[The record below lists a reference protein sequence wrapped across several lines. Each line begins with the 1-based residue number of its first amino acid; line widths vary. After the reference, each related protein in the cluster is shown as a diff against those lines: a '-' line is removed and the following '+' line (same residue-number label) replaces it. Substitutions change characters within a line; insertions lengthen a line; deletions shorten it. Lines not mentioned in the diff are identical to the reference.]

1 MGRFVEELKRTH
13 SCGALRAADVGA
25 EVVLMGWVA
34 SRRDHGG
41 CVFVDLR
48 DRDGLTQVVFKPDVD
63 AASHETANQLRG
75 EFVIAIRGTV
85 VSRGGNVND
94 KLPTGA
100 IEVNASE
107 LEILN
112 RSKPTPFPIEDKI
125 DTAEPVRL
133 EYRYLDLRRP
143 VLQRNLRLRSRVNK
157 VVRDTLDQH
166 GFTEFETPI
175 LTKSTP
181 EGARDYLVPSRVH
194 HGLFYALPQSPQLF
208 KQLFMIAGY
217 DRYYQI
223 ARCFRDEDLRADRQP
238 EFTQVDLEMSFVT
251 ENDVIEVVSDLLARI
266 WKDALAYTVPLPIPR
281 ISYADAIARFGVD
294 NPDLRF
300 GLELCEVTDL
310 VKGSGFKVFS
320 ETAARPGG
328 AVFAWRFPK
337 AKAELSRSEIDALG
351 EFVKPYG
358 AKGLAWIR
366 AQADTP
372 SGGVMHPGWQGPI
385 AKFLSDS
392 ERAAI
397 TVRTG
402 LEAGDLCFFV
412 ADERSVAATSLG
424 RLRSHVAAKHGLIPK
439 DVWAFVWVER
449 FPMFERDKEDPS
461 HWNAMHHPFTSP
473 LPEDVDKLL
482 SDPGAVRARAY
493 DIVLNGS
500 EIGGGSIR
508 IHRREVQSMI
518 FQRLGLTEEQARAKF
533 GFLLQALEFGT
544 PPHGGLALGLDRIL
558 WFLCG
563 AESIR
568 DVIAYPK
575 TQKATCLMTDA
586 PNAVDPAQLA
596 ELKLKTLV

>member
-1 MGRFVEELKRTH
+1 VGRFVEELKRTH
-13 SCGALRAADVGA
+13 SCGALRASDVGA

-48 DRDGLTQVVFKPDVD
+48 DREGITQVVFRPDVD
-63 AASHETANQLRG
+63 TASHETANQLRS

-85 VSRGGNVND
+85 VSRGTNVND

-100 IEVNASE
+100 IEVNAAE

-112 RSKPTPFPIEDKI
+112 RSKPTPFPIEDRI
-125 DTAEPVRL
+125 DTAEPLRL
-133 EYRYLDLRRP
+133 EHRYLDLRRP
-143 VLQRNLRLRSRVNK
+143 MFQRNLRLRSRVNK
-157 VVRDTLDQH
+157 IVRDTLDAH

-194 HGLFYALPQSPQLF
+194 PGMFYALPQSPQIF
-208 KQLFMIAGY
+208 KQLFMVSGF

-238 EFTQVDLEMSFVT
+238 EFTQIDIEMSFVT
-251 ENDVIEVVSDLLARI
+251 ENDVIDVVSKLVAEI
-266 WKDALAYTVPLPIPR
+266 WRGALDVTVPLPIPR
-281 ISYADAIARFGVD
+281 ISYADAISRFGVD

-300 GLELCEVTDL
+300 GLELSEITEL
-310 VKGSGFKVFS
+310 VSSSGFRVFS

-328 AVFAWRFPK
+328 AVFAWRLPK
-337 AKAELSRSEIDALG
+337 AAAELSRSEIDGLSD
-351 EFVKPYG
+351 FVKPYG
-358 AKGLAWIR
+358 AKGLAWVR
-366 AQADTP
+366 LQPD
-372 SGGVMHPGWQGPI
+372 GLFQGPI
-385 AKFLSDS
+385 AKFLTAEVSALVK
-392 ERAAI
+392 RL
-397 TVRTG
+397 G
-402 LEAGDLCFFV
+402 LEPGDLCFFV
-412 ADERSVAATSLG
+412 ADERGVAATALG
-424 RLRSHVAAKHGLIPK
+424 RLRSHVAAKHGLIPEGK
-439 DVWAFVWVER
+439 WAFVWVER
-449 FPMFERDKEDPS
+449 FPMFERDKDDPS

-473 LPEDVDKLL
+473 LPEDADKILT
-482 SDPGAVRARAY
+482 DPGGVRARAY

-508 IHRREVQSMI
+508 IHRREVQAMI

-533 GFLLQALEFGT
+533 GFLLSALEYGT

-558 WFLCG
+558 SFLCG

-568 DVIAYPK
+568 DVIAFPK

-586 PNAVDPAQLA
+586 PNVVDAAQLA
-596 ELKLKTLV
+596 ELKLKTLA

>member
-13 SCGALRAADVGA
+13 SCGALRASDVGA
-25 EVVLMGWVA
+25 EVVLMGWVD

-48 DRDGLTQVVFKPDVD
+48 DRDGLTQVVFRPDVD
-63 AASHETANQLRG
+63 AASHETANQLRA

-85 VSRGGNVND
+85 VSRGGNAND
-94 KLPTGA
+94 KMPTGA
-100 IEVNASE
+100 IEVNAAE
-107 LEILN
+107 LEVLN
-112 RSKPTPFPIEDKI
+112 RSKPTPFPIEDRI
-125 DTAEPVRL
+125 ETAEPLRL
-133 EYRYLDLRRP
+133 EHRYLDLRRP
-143 VLQRNLRLRSRVNK
+143 MLQRNLRLRSRVNK
-157 VVRDTLDQH
+157 IVRDTLDAH

-194 HGLFYALPQSPQLF
+194 PGMFYALPQSPQIF
-208 KQLFMIAGY
+208 KQLFMVSGF

-238 EFTQVDLEMSFVT
+238 EFTQVDIEMSFVT
-251 ENDVIEVVSDLLARI
+251 EDDVIEVVSSLLAEI
-266 WKDALAYTVPLPIPR
+266 WKGALGVTVPLPIPR
-281 ISYADAIARFGVD
+281 ISYADAISRFGVD

-300 GLELCEVTDL
+300 ALELAEVTEI
-310 VKGSGFKVFS
+310 VRGSGFKVFA
-320 ETAARPGG
+320 EAAARPGG
-328 AVFAWRFPK
+328 GVFAWRFPK
-337 AKAELSRSEIDALG
+337 TAAELSRSEIDALG
-351 EFVKPYG
+351 DFVKPYG

-366 AQADTP
+366 VQPD
-372 SGGVMHPGWQGPI
+372 GWQGPI
-385 AKFLSDS
+385 AKFLSEA

-397 TVRTG
+397 TARTG
-402 LEAGDLCFFV
+402 LEPGDLCFFV
-412 ADERSVAATSLG
+412 ADERGVAATALG
-424 RLRSHVAAKHGLIPK
+424 RLRTHVAGKHGLIPQDK
-439 DVWAFVWVER
+439 WSFVWVER
-449 FPMFERDKEDPS
+449 FPMFERDKDDAAR
-461 HWNAMHHPFTSP
+461 WNAMHHPFTSP
-473 LPEDVDKLL
+473 LPDDADKIL

-508 IHRREVQSMI
+508 IHRREVQAMI

-533 GFLLQALEFGT
+533 GFLLSALEFGT

-558 WFLCG
+558 SFLCG

-568 DVIAYPK
+568 DVIAFPK

-586 PNAVDPAQLA
+586 PSAVDAAQLA
-596 ELKLKTLV
+596 ELKLKTLA